1 MAIEYGDGTDS
12 NTGRIIR
19 VFHNYW
25 TGTQTISSSGF
36 TAIGTGL
43 AVTLTPESS
52 SSKIIMVG
60 NFPSQAYSGARPR
73 FDIDKDGSAIGDA
86 LSGRSSITSFEGS
99 GDNTPVSFWWLDTPN
114 DTNSHTYTPV
124 LRNLD
129 GGGWYANASSN
140 ISTFTVLEVAG

>member
-1 MAIEYGDGTDS
+1 MAIQYGDGTNS

-25 TGTQTISSSGF
+25 IGTQTISSGSF

-43 AVTLTPESS
+43 AVTLNAESS
-52 SSKIIMVG
+52 SSKIIMIG

-73 FDIDKDGSAIGDA
+73 FDIDKDGTAMGDA

-99 GDNTPVSFWWLDTPN
+99 GDNTPVSFWWYDVPG

-124 LRNLD
+124 MKQSD

-140 ISTFTVLEVAG
+140 VSTFTVFEVAG

>member
-25 TGTQTISSSGF
+25 TGSQTISSSGF
-36 TAIGTGL
+36 TAIGSGL

-52 SSKIIMVG
+52 SSKILIVG
-60 NFPSQAYSGARPR
+60 NFPCQAYSGARPR
-73 FDIDKDGSAIGDA
+73 LDIDKDGSAIGDA
-86 LSGRSSITSFEGS
+86 IGDRASITSFEGS
-99 GDNTPVSFWWLDTPN
+99 GDNTPVTVWWLDSPG

-124 LRNLD
+124 MKQSD
-129 GGGWYANASSN
+129 GGGCYLNATTN
-140 ISTFTVLEVAG
+140 ITTFTVFEVAG

>member
-25 TGTQTISSSGF
+25 TGAQTITTSGF
-36 TAIGTGL
+36 TAIGSGL

-52 SSKIIMVG
+52 SSKIIIIG

-86 LSGRSSITSFEGS
+86 IGDRASITSFEGS
-99 GDNTPVSFWWLDTPN
+99 GDNTPVSFWWVDSPG

-124 LRNLD
+124 MKQSD
-129 GGGWYANASSN
+129 GGGCYMNATTN
-140 ISTFTVLEVAG
+140 ISTFTVIEVAG